1 VTAATESI
9 QDTIQDTILQNVAE
23 QFISH
28 DFSRVKNGETVP
40 DEDKMKAKVFELVR
54 SKVVTTKD
62 EKSKKSW
69 TNGELYAQTFPGAP
83 GTDPKQNLDLLDL
96 VEAEVRKHLMRKV
109 WGLTQPARNG
119 YVQKRLGDDGS
130 LVLCRGTV
138 MRGLDDATG
147 VFVTDNADLIMSES
161 LQPQIE
167 GLVKK
172 ADNLRLHADMIRTR
186 HPELEARMTNALG
199 LGVRRTIAA
208 LPEGGSVSETAAK
221 TDGKNGK

>member
-1 VTAATESI
+1 M
-9 QDTIQDTILQNVAE
+9 TITTPNIEDVIAQKIAE

-40 DEDKMKAKVFELVR
+40 DEDKMKAKVFDLV
-54 SKVVTTKD
+54 STKVVASKD

-69 TNGELYAQTFPGAP
+69 TNGELYAATFPGAP
-83 GTDPKQNLDLLDL
+83 GTDAKQNLDLLDL
-96 VEAEVRKHLMRKV
+96 EEAEVRKYLMRKV

-119 YVQKRLGDDGS
+119 YIQKRLGEDGGR
-130 LVLCRGTV
+130 LVLCRSTV

-147 VFVTDNADLIMSES
+147 CFVTDDPDLIMSES

-167 GLVKK
+167 SLVRK

-186 HPELEARMTNALG
+186 HPELEARMTSALG
-199 LGVRRTIAA
+199 LGVKRTIAA
-208 LPEGGSVSETAAK
+208 LPEGGAVGSDGAK
-221 TDGKNGK
+221 NDGRNGK